1 LIIGLPFHEDSD
13 CPSTVGRAIS
23 RHIGASAGIASA
35 PPTGS
40 IPVPARIALAA
51 REAKDG
57 AMQRLRVAA
66 WGVAIATAV
75 FLALPVLDIGGLR
88 GWVPLWLVPFVVA
101 AFLAPTAVG
110 LLIALRQPGNRI
122 AWIMLTGAFVI
133 TLQFPLVLAL
143 GEGWALQID
152 RATWPLLY
160 AWPIAVAFVFP
171 NGRLLSRRWRWVVA
185 AAVVSFGGAIA
196 LMLLDPSPFYGDD
209 AEVPN
214 PLAGNAVSTWADV
227 HLEWVF
233 WVLWVGMLASLV
245 AGAVAIR
252 LRLRR
257 SSGIERLQ
265 VLWLAWAALL
275 VPVVLVLCFA
285 SGLLGWA
292 VGVTIIDWIV
302 FPLLLVVEM
311 AMAVSVGVAVARYRL
326 YAIERLVNRTLV
338 YVTLTALLVGTFAAL
353 TIGLGVLVGS
363 GSEWVT
369 AAATLVVAVA
379 FLPLRGR
386 IQDLVDRR
394 FSRARYDG
402 VRRVRTFE
410 DEVRDGRR
418 APEEIGTVLAE
429 ALGDPQAEL
438 RFWLPATEA
447 FADAAG
453 ELVEPS
459 DDGRATTEI
468 DRDGARTAVLVHDPA
483 LLARRDLLRGVLAA
497 AALSIE
503 MARLRVE
510 LRLQL
515 AEVEASRA
523 RIVEAGYE
531 ERRRLERDLHDGA
544 QQRLVS
550 LGVQVRRL
558 QRGLPRG
565 AAVLSP
571 ALDRVVDEIGGAIT
585 DLRQIAAGVR
595 PARLDDGLSAA
606 LSDLARTS
614 PIPVEVDVPP
624 ERVQASVEAAAYF
637 VACEA
642 LTNAVRYASAS
653 RVSMRAVRENGAL
666 LVSITDDGIGGAV
679 VRRGSGLAGLQD
691 RVAAHG
697 GTLEVVS
704 PRGHGTRVE
713 VAIPCES

>member
-1 LIIGLPFHEDSD
+1 MRGL
-13 CPSTVGRAIS
+13 
-23 RHIGASAGIASA
+23 
-35 PPTGS
+35 
-40 IPVPARIALAA
+40 RIA
-51 REAKDG
+51 
-57 AMQRLRVAA
+57 A
-66 WGVAIATAV
+66 WAVAIATYLFITLGAFGV
-75 FLALPVLDIGGLR
+75 ADAFTDIPVAY
-88 GWVPLWLVPFVVA
+88 VPLVIV
-101 AFLAPTAVG
+101 AFLAPATVG
-110 LLIALRQPGNRI
+110 LVIAIHQPRNRI
-122 AWIMLTGAFVI
+122 AWILLLGALGP
-133 TLQFPLVLAL
+133 TLQLPLAVLL
-143 GEGWALQID
+143 GRGWSLQLD
-152 RATWPLLY
+152 RALWPILY

-171 NGRLLSRRWRWVVA
+171 NGKLLSPRWRWVALGA
-185 AAVVSFGGAIA
+185 ALSFGGFIA
-196 LMLLDPSPFYGDD
+196 VAVFDPSAFYGDD
-209 AEVPN
+209 AAVPN
-214 PLAGNAVSTWADV
+214 PMADNAVAGLLGGAYAWLSV
-227 HLEWVF
+227 PLLF
-233 WVLWVGMLASLV
+233 GMLGSLV

-252 LRLRR
+252 IRLQR
-257 SSGIERLQ
+257 SVGIERLQ
-265 VLWLAWAALL
+265 TMWLAWSATL
-275 VPVVLVLCFA
+275 VPVTLLLCIS
-285 SGLLGWA
+285 SGLLGLA
-292 VGVTIIDWIV
+292 LGITIAEWVV
-302 FPLLLVVEM
+302 FPLLLVIDI
-311 AMAVSVGVAVARYRL
+311 AVAASVGIAVGRYRL
-326 YAIERLVNRTLV
+326 YAIEGLVNRTLV
-338 YVTLTALLVGTFAAL
+338 YAIVTALLVSTFAGL
-353 TIGLGVLVGS
+353 TIGLGVLVGG
-363 GSEWVT
+363 GSEWITAVT
-369 AAATLVVAVA
+369 TLVVAVA
-379 FLPLRGR
+379 FLPLRRR
-386 IQDLVDRR
+386 IQNIVDRR
-394 FSRARYDG
+394 FSRARYNG

-410 DEVRDGRR
+410 DEVREGRR
-418 APEEIGTVLAE
+418 APEEIGAVLAE
-429 ALGDPQAEL
+429 ALGDPSADL

-447 FADAAG
+447 FAQASGDVADLPEG
-453 ELVEPS
+453 DRV
-459 DDGRATTEI
+459 RTEI
-468 DRDGARTAVLVHDPA
+468 GRDGARTAVLLHDPS
-483 LLARRDLLRGVLAA
+483 LLERRDLLNGVLSAA
-497 AALSIE
+497 TLSIE

-606 LSDLARTS
+606 LVDLARAA
-614 PIPVEVDVPP
+614 PIPVEVDVPT

-653 RVSMRAVRENGAL
+653 HVSLRAIRENGTL

-704 PRGHGTRVE
+704 PRGRGTRVE

>member
-1 LIIGLPFHEDSD
+1 M
-13 CPSTVGRAIS
+13 
-23 RHIGASAGIASA
+23 
-35 PPTGS
+35 
-40 IPVPARIALAA
+40 PVPARIAFA
-51 REAKDG
+51 RDEANNG
-57 AMQRLRVAA
+57 LMRGLRIAA
-66 WGVAIATAV
+66 WAVAMATCLFITLGAFGVADAFT
-75 FLALPVLDIGGLR
+75 DIPGAY
-88 GWVPLWLVPFVVA
+88 VPLVIV
-101 AFLAPTAVG
+101 AFLAPTTVG
-110 LLIALRQPGNRI
+110 LVIAIHQPRNRI
-122 AWIMLTGAFVI
+122 AWILLLGALGP
-133 TLQFPLVLAL
+133 TLQLPLAVLL
-143 GEGWALQID
+143 GRGWALELD
-152 RATWPLLY
+152 RALWPILY

-171 NGRLLSRRWRWVVA
+171 NGKLLSPRWRWVALGA
-185 AAVVSFGGAIA
+185 AVSFGGFIA
-196 LMLLDPSPFYGDD
+196 VALFDPAAFYGDD
-209 AEVPN
+209 AAVPN
-214 PLAGNAVSTWADV
+214 PMEDNAVAGV
-227 HLEWVF
+227 LGGVYEW
-233 WVLWVGMLASLV
+233 LSLPLLLGMLGSLV

-252 LRLRR
+252 IRLQR
-257 SSGIERLQ
+257 SVGIERLQ
-265 VLWLAWAALL
+265 TMWLAWSATL
-275 VPVVLVLCFA
+275 VPVTLLLCIS
-285 SGLLGWA
+285 SGLLGLA
-292 VGVTIIDWIV
+292 LGVTIADVIV
-302 FPLLLVVEM
+302 FPLLMLIDI
-311 AMAVSVGVAVARYRL
+311 AVAASVGIAVGRYRL

-338 YVTLTALLVGTFAAL
+338 YAVLTALLVSVFAGL
-353 TIGLGVLVGS
+353 TIALGVLVGG
-363 GSEWVT
+363 GSEWITAVT
-369 AAATLVVAVA
+369 TLVVAVG
-379 FLPLRGR
+379 FLPLRRR
-386 IQDLVDRR
+386 IQDIVDRR
-394 FSRARYDG
+394 FSRARYNG

-410 DEVRDGRR
+410 DEVREGRR
-418 APEEIGTVLAE
+418 APEEIGAVLAE
-429 ALGDPQAEL
+429 ALGDPSADL

-447 FADAAG
+447 FAEASGDLANLPDDA
-453 ELVEPS
+453 
-459 DDGRATTEI
+459 RARTAI
-468 DRDGARTAVLVHDPA
+468 GRDGARTAVLLHDPS
-483 LLARRDLLRGVLAA
+483 LLHRRDLLNGVLSAA
-497 AALSIE
+497 TLSIE

-571 ALDRVVDEIGGAIT
+571 ALDRVVDEIGGAIG

-606 LSDLARTS
+606 LADLARS
-614 PIPVEVDVPP
+614 APIPVDVEVPN

-653 RVSMRAVRENGAL
+653 RVSMRAVRENGTL

-697 GTLEVVS
+697 GSLAVLS
-704 PRGHGTRVE
+704 PRGRGTRVE